1 MNLIEI
7 KRKLQTAEY
16 DFLRNNENLGNNII
30 LLGLGGS
37 YAYRETEYN
46 LLMEIRN
53 GKYLDDSKQPT
64 KEFYELVDKLE
75 KRLEYDK
82 KNTILP
88 DQVDMNKVNDFVAS
102 VNEKV
107 CFN

>member
-1 MNLIEI
+1 
-7 KRKLQTAEY
+7 
-16 DFLRNNENLGNNII
+16 
-30 LLGLGGS
+30 
-37 YAYRETEYN
+37 
-46 LLMEIRN
+46 MEIRN
-53 GKYLDDSKQPT
+53 GKYLDDNRQPST
-64 KEFYELVDKLE
+64 EFYGLVDELE

-88 DQVDMNKVNDFVAS
+88 EKVDMNKVNDFVAS